1 MYRKTI
7 LKAALLLACV
17 VCFPGVSCARRPIRA
32 LIVTGQ
38 NNHNWPVSH
47 RALQAILQN
56 SGLFAVDLAVSPPQG
71 GDMDAFDPD
80 FSAYRVVILDYNGDR
95 WSASTERRFL
105 DYVRDGGGVVLYH
118 AADNAFPDWEEFN
131 RIAALG
137 GWGGRDERSGPYLYW
152 KDGSL
157 VRDTT
162 KGPGGSHGEQRE
174 YSMNGRNAEHPV
186 VRGLPGR
193 WIHATDELYD
203 RIRGPANVAPGR
215 GGSGREEPLVFTV
228 DYGKARIFH
237 LMIGHAGP
245 SLEDNPAMQCTGF
258 QTLLLRGSEW
268 AATGKVRQR
277 VPDDFPTERKS
288 SLRKDYRKP

>member
-95 WSASTERRFL
+95 WSASTERRF
-105 DYVRDGGGVVLYH
+105 
-118 AADNAFPDWEEFN
+118 PDWEEFN

-203 RIRGPANVAPGR
+203 RMRGPANVAELLYTAYADPGR

-245 SLEDNPAMQCTGF
+245 SLEDNPAMPCTGF

>member
-7 LKAALLLACV
+7 LKAALLLVCV
-17 VCFPGVSCARRPIRA
+17 ICFPGVSCARRPIRA

-118 AADNAFPDWEEFN
+118 AADNAFP
-131 RIAALG
+131 I
-137 GWGGRDERSGPYLYW
+137 
-152 KDGSL
+152 
-157 VRDTT
+157 
-162 KGPGGSHGEQRE
+162 
-174 YSMNGRNAEHPV
+174 GRNLIV
-186 VRGLPGR
+186 LPLSEVGEA
-193 WIHATDELYD
+193 ATSV
-203 RIRGPANVAPGR
+203 PAR
-215 GGSGREEPLVFTV
+215 T
-228 DYGKARIFH
+228 
-237 LMIGHAGP
+237 
-245 SLEDNPAMQCTGF
+245 CTG
-258 QTLLLRGSEW
+258 R
-268 AATGKVRQR
+268 
-277 VPDDFPTERKS
+277 TEVW
-288 SLRKDYRKP
+288 

>member
-95 WSASTERRFL
+95 WSASTERS
-105 DYVRDGGGVVLYH
+105 
-118 AADNAFPDWEEFN
+118 EEHT
-131 RIAALG
+131 
-137 GWGGRDERSGPYLYW
+137 S
-152 KDGSL
+152 
-157 VRDTT
+157 
-162 KGPGGSHGEQRE
+162 
-174 YSMNGRNAEHPV
+174 
-186 VRGLPGR
+186 
-193 WIHATDELYD
+193 ELQSP
-203 RIRGPANVAPGR
+203 R
-215 GGSGREEPLVFTV
+215 
-228 DYGKARIFH
+228 
-237 LMIGHAGP
+237 
-245 SLEDNPAMQCTGF
+245 
-258 QTLLLRGSEW
+258 
-268 AATGKVRQR
+268 
-277 VPDDFPTERKS
+277 
-288 SLRKDYRKP
+288 